1 MVDGKVY
8 SFEVFG
14 LDRDVFLMVDRE
26 TGSIWT
32 HIEGIA
38 IEGPMRGAQLTMIP
52 IPQMTWGDWKASK
65 PESLVLSQNT
75 AYASNYTPV
84 QIAQY
89 DRQEDLY
96 GDDRLPANAL
106 VVGVE
111 ENGSYLGYPI
121 DVVTAAGGV
130 VNDLLGEEPLV
141 IFYNDESQT
150 GLAYSRRLNGQVLE
164 FFDGPDQGFDL
175 RDRDTGSLW
184 NAHGEAISGPLDGST
199 LTFVPSFLSEWY
211 GWSAYHPETGIFQS
225 EG

>member
-1 MVDGKVY
+1 MVDGQT
-8 SFEVFG
+8 FTFDVFG
-14 LDRDVFLMVDRE
+14 LQQDVFLMVDRE

-32 HIEGIA
+32 HIEGKA
-38 IEGPMRGAQLTMIP
+38 IEGPMKGAQLTMIP
-52 IPQMTWGDWKASK
+52 MPQMTWGDWKSSAPDSY
-65 PESLVLSQNT
+65 VLSPDTEFAN
-75 AYASNYTPV
+75 NYRPV
-84 QIAQY
+84 QIARYNQ
-89 DRQEDLY
+89 REDQF
-96 GDDRLPANAL
+96 GDDRLASNSL

-111 ENGSYLGYPI
+111 ENGSYRGYPI

-225 EG
+225 DG

>member
-1 MVDGKVY
+1 
-8 SFEVFG
+8 
-14 LDRDVFLMVDRE
+14 MVDRE

-32 HIEGIA
+32 HIEGKA
-38 IEGPMRGAQLTMIP
+38 IEGPMKGAQLTMIP
-52 IPQMTWGDWKASK
+52 MPQMTWGDWKSSAPDSY
-65 PESLVLSQNT
+65 VLSPDTEFAN
-75 AYASNYTPV
+75 NYRPV
-84 QIAQY
+84 QIARYNQ
-89 DRQEDLY
+89 REDQF
-96 GDDRLPANAL
+96 GDDRLASNSL

-111 ENGSYLGYPI
+111 ENGSYRGYPI